1 MTQFATTYTRFDQ
14 VGVREQLS
22 NIISNIS
29 PTDTPFMTNADKGK
43 ATNTLFEWQTDA
55 LAAASSS
62 NQQIEGDDIVTT
74 NIPAAV
80 PTVRLKNY
88 CEIARKL
95 LAVSGTAQAVET
107 AGRDN
112 ELSYQ
117 IAKQGKEIKRDME
130 TSLLANKGA
139 AAGSTSSARKTGSVI
154 AFIKTNIS
162 KTGTAP
168 VYTDTPTDVW
178 TDGSTRAF
186 TEVLLKDVVQQCFNS
201 GAHPETVM
209 VGAFNKQVAST
220 FSGVVELNSPQKTS
234 GQATIIGAAN
244 VYVSD
249 FGNLT
254 IIPNR
259 FQRALNALVLDW
271 DMVQINYLRP
281 FQVVN
286 LAKTGDAEKRMLIAE
301 YGLQVNNEKGIGLVT
316 DLLTS

>member
-14 VGVREQLS
+14 IGVREQLN
-22 NIISNIS
+22 NIITNLS
-29 PTDTPFMTNADKGK
+29 PTETPFMTNAGKGK
-43 ATNTLFEWQTDA
+43 ATNTTFEWQTDA
-55 LAAASSS
+55 LAAASTS
-62 NQQIEGDDIVTT
+62 NQQIEGDDVTS
-74 NIPAAV
+74 IAAAT

-88 CEIARKL
+88 CEIASKR

-107 AGRDN
+107 AGREN

-117 IAKQGKEIKRDME
+117 IAKQGKELKRDME
-130 TSLLANKGA
+130 SSLLANKGA

-154 AFIKTNIS
+154 AFIKSNIS

-168 VYTDTPTDVW
+168 VYTDTPTDIW

-186 TEVLLKDVVQQCFNS
+186 TEALLKDVVQQSFNN

-220 FSGVVELNSPQKTS
+220 FAGVVELNSPQKTS

-259 FQRALNALVLDW
+259 FQRALNAIVLDW

-281 FQVVN
+281 FQVVD
-286 LAKTGDAEKRMLIAE
+286 LAKTGDADKRMLLAE
-301 YGLQVNNEKGIGLVT
+301 YGLQCANEKGLGLVT
-316 DLLTS
+316 DLTTS